1 MNGTDDVIELIWCDD
16 LFYACLVFEVAD
28 LDTCFD
34 RIVFIFER
42 LHEREII
49 VERVTEFAFLEP
61 FLLVGTDRR
70 IIEDEFVIVEVFEF
84 GESVAVLRDADA
96 VDTARFGT
104 VEESLHP
111 IEVIRAIFKMH
122 MIVKFH
128 GKVPFIADNT
138 YIIRQKRKFGYWYRT
153 KRNFFKK
160 IKKLCF
166 LRGYFEKI

>member
-1 MNGTDDVIELIWCDD
+1 MLI
-16 LFYACLVFEVAD
+16 AAD
-28 LDTCFD
+28 
-34 RIVFIFER
+34 
-42 LHEREII
+42 
-49 VERVTEFAFLEP
+49 
-61 FLLVGTDRR
+61 GR
-70 IIEDEFVIVEVFEF
+70 IIEDEFVIIEVFEF
-84 GESVAVLRDADA
+84 GESVAVLGDTDTVDA
-96 VDTARFGT
+96 ARFGT

-111 IEVIRAIFKMH
+111 IEVVCAIFKMH

-128 GKVPFIADNT
+128 GKVPFVVDNT